1 MTAREFDPFRL
12 DVAAFARRGAEL
24 QGLWRLE
31 ELPRI
36 AEVTHPQGTEAQE
49 EAVAWSARGEIRQ
62 TRGGPAQVWLHLIA
76 KARLQLECQRCLGPS
91 EHMVHVERSFLF
103 VVGED
108 AAAAI
113 DADSEHDVLA
123 LTQTLDLRHLVEDE
137 LLLSLPLV
145 PRHETCPEPLLAPSD
160 SADAG
165 LEAPNPFAALA
176 SLKRDRRPIN

>member
-1 MTAREFDPFRL
+1 MTAREFNPLRL
-12 DVAAFARRGAEL
+12 DVAVFARQAAEL
-24 QGLWRLE
+24 QGRWPLE

-36 AEVTHPQGTEAQE
+36 AEVTHPQGPQAQE
-49 EAVAWSARGEIRQ
+49 EGVAWSARGEIRQ
-62 TRGGPAQVWLHLIA
+62 VLGGQAQVWLHLVA
-76 KARLQLECQRCLGPS
+76 TARLQLECQRCLGPS
-91 EHMVHVERSFLF
+91 AHMVQVKRSFLF

-123 LTQTLDLRHLVEDE
+123 LTQTLDLRELVEDE

-160 SADAG
+160 SAVAG
-165 LEAPNPFAALA
+165 QEAPNPFAALA